1 MSILPNDGRI
11 IMVKEPVSGRF
22 GIHKLLAHLTMNSY
36 KTNWDGSES
45 ITLVTF
51 NKNRTRMKIFSV
63 DSYGITYSVRIL
75 NEGTFK
81 VILDNEIL
89 PERINKDILENLM
102 LYGTT
107 SGI

>member
-1 MSILPNDGRI
+1 
-11 IMVKEPVSGRF
+11 
-22 GIHKLLAHLTMNSY
+22 
-36 KTNWDGSES
+36 
-45 ITLVTF
+45 
-51 NKNRTRMKIFSV
+51 MKIFSV